1 MSKELEKHY
10 QSLAEVYMSAYE
22 DETRLSKRI
31 LTAMGV
37 IVSMHSELLSYR
49 LKNTSNEKV
58 KKQEERLMLLE
69 VIISEFSTIA
79 DRNWQLRHLLQKKG
93 KEIDLLNAEK
103 EALTNELSKYKE
115 QLEYLT
121 EE

>member
-1 MSKELEKHY
+1 MSKALEEHY
-10 QSLAEVYMSAYE
+10 QALAEVYMSAYE
-22 DETRLSKRI
+22 DETKLSKRI

-49 LKNTSNEKV
+49 LKNASNEKV

-69 VIISEFSTIA
+69 GILSEFSTIA
-79 DRNWQLRHLLQKKG
+79 DRNWQLRHLLQQKG
-93 KEIDLLNAEK
+93 KEIDRLSTEKETLNA
-103 EALTNELSKYKE
+103 ELSKYKE
-115 QLEYLT
+115 QLEQLT

>member
-69 VIISEFSTIA
+69 EVISDFSVIS
-79 DRNWQLRHLLQKKG
+79 DRNFQLRHLIAKK
-93 KEIDLLNAEK
+93 DK
-103 EALTNELSKYKE
+103 EAAEMMKQLQELTDKIESFEK
-115 QLEYLT
+115 QIQFT
-121 EE
+121 